1 MISRLMLNC
10 ARSSCLYN
18 DVSIHPVFFFSFEG
32 ELIMDIAYGYEVQGR
47 DDRKLDVAIRMTEF
61 GNGTFLPGAL
71 LVNELPF
78 RMSSSHFCAAY

>member
-1 MISRLMLNC
+1 
-10 ARSSCLYN
+10 
-18 DVSIHPVFFFSFEG
+18 
-32 ELIMDIAYGYEVQGR
+32 MDIAYGYEVQGR

-78 RMSSSHFCAAY
+78 RMSSSHFCAAYQTYHPYPSTPYPRLVASY